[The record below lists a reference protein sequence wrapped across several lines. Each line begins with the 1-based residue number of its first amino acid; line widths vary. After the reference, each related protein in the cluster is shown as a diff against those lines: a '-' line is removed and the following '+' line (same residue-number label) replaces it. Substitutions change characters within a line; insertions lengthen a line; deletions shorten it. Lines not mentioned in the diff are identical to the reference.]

1 MRDGVPHGHVM
12 AASGLG
18 GAARPPSDAVVGDY
32 EAGLRRSMAMDDAAR
47 MQTLAATLDRI
58 ADIRQQAY
66 DATNHPKS
74 KSAVEIAREA
84 AFAGV
89 SKPVSM
95 FTGSEILGHLAGWFA
110 ANSADDATV
119 IAQEIGKRISEA
131 RASAARHQ
139 EKLIRHEIPPQF
151 LGRQEM

>member
-1 MRDGVPHGHVM
+1 
-12 AASGLG
+12 
-18 GAARPPSDAVVGDY
+18 
-32 EAGLRRSMAMDDAAR
+32 MDEAAR
-47 MQTLAATLDRI
+47 MQTLAVTLDRI

-66 DATNHPKS
+66 DAANHPKT
-74 KSAVEIAREA
+74 KSAVEIARDVGYTA
-84 AFAGV
+84 V
-89 SKPVSM
+89 SKPVSF
-95 FTGSEILGHLAGWFA
+95 FTGSETLGQIAGWFA

>member
-1 MRDGVPHGHVM
+1 
-12 AASGLG
+12 
-18 GAARPPSDAVVGDY
+18 
-32 EAGLRRSMAMDDAAR
+32 MDDAAR
-47 MQTLAATLDRI
+47 MQTLAVTLDRI

-95 FTGSEILGHLAGWFA
+95 FTGSEMLGQLAGWFA